1 MYLDQKSIVRPHKLR
16 LDAEGALKYGLDL
29 SKHKVCCHAV
39 VVILNVAELVH
50 ILRADWLKREP

>member
-29 SKHKVCCHAV
+29 SKHKVCYHALV
-39 VVILNVAELVH
+39 VMLNVAELVH
-50 ILRADWLKREP
+50 ILRAD